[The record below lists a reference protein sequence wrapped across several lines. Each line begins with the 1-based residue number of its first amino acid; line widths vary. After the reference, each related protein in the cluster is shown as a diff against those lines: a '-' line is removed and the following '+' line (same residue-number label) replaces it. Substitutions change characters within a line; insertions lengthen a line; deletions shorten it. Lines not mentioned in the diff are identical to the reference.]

1 MWKFNH
7 QEGDIVEP
15 PVFGKEKKATFIRNQ
30 HGSLQERDNSRINQR
45 ELLEETTK
53 EKNQGNSE
61 SKVVFS
67 NLIKKTIDN

>member
-45 ELLEETTK
+45 
-53 EKNQGNSE
+53 
-61 SKVVFS
+61 
-67 NLIKKTIDN
+67 